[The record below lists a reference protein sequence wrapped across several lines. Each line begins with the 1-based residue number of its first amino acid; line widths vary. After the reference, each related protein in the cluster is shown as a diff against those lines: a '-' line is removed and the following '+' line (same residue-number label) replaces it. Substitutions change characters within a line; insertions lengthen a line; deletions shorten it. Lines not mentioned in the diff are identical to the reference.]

1 MNSHV
6 AVILPGIMGSVLQNE
21 GQTIWPGE
29 LKDFVFGY
37 RKLEELMADTVTAT
51 DILRSV
57 SISKQYAALVGT
69 LERCGFRENDGS
81 LRAFAYDW
89 RRSNA
94 VSAMALADLLDTV
107 AGNAAI
113 TLIGHSM
120 GGLIARHY
128 LESGRFQHRPAFGR
142 VQSLIT
148 LGTPHRGAPSALSAI
163 LGLERKVFLSASQV
177 AQVARDPRFPAVYE
191 LLPPAMEPCFWNA
204 SPSSRYAPLDI
215 YLPDISRRLDLS
227 EENLASARAFHASL
241 DLSRRPNSVRYFF
254 FSGSRMATTAGL
266 FVDPRNPRNL
276 SPGRSKGAGD
286 GTVPIWSSVADGV
299 QSAFVGGEHSAIY
312 KNGDLCRILAVLL
325 GYQGTLDVGESVE
338 VCVHQPVVEPGDY
351 LSVSLSVG
359 SGSGTLEGE
368 LRMVLAAEGGD
379 RAVSAQR
386 IVEASEQ
393 VQMAV
398 EAPAI
403 PSAYRVEFIDKSGR
417 KLGEDEFFIQI
428 PGE

>member
-6 AVILPGIMGSVLQNE
+6 AVFLPGIMGSVLQND
-21 GQTIWPGE
+21 GRTIWPGE

-37 RKLEELMADTVTAT
+37 RKLEELMADSVTAT

-57 SISKQYAALVGT
+57 SISKQYASLVGT

-81 LRAFAYDW
+81 LRTFAYDW

-107 AGNAAI
+107 GNAAI

-191 LLPPAMEPCFWNA
+191 LLPPAVEPCFWNA
-204 SPSSRYAPLDI
+204 LPGSRYAPLDI
-215 YLPDISRRLDLS
+215 YLPDISRALDLS
-227 EENLASARAFHASL
+227 DENLASAQAFHTSL

-276 SPGRSKGAGD
+276 NPGQSKAAGD
-286 GTVPIWSSVADGV
+286 GTVPIWSSVAGGV

-325 GYQGTLDVGESVE
+325 GYQGTLDVRESVE

-359 SGSGTLEGE
+359 SGAATLEGE
-368 LRMVLAAEGGD
+368 LRMVWATEGGD
-379 RAVSAQR
+379 MAVGGQR
-386 IVEASEQ
+386 TVEATEQ
-393 VQMAV
+393 VHMAV
-398 EAPAI
+398 EAPTM
-403 PSAYRVEFIDKSGR
+403 PGAYRVEFIDKKG
-417 KLGEDEFFIQI
+417 KKMGEDEFFVQI